1 MLTISTYNTI
11 TMAVMKQLLKLLHSD
26 PDAFGEAQ
34 MQDAMRELMTG
45 NSTSAQTGA
54 LLSAL
59 EMTGKGSIG
68 AIIAAAADAMLEY
81 AVPCPLATSDIP
93 VVDIVGTGGDG
104 VDAFN
109 VSTVAGIVMA
119 ACGVTVAKHGNR
131 SSSGNIGSA
140 DFLEAFGANINLDAA
155 QTASVIDRCGY
166 GFLFAPQFH
175 PAMKHVA
182 TARKELGFRTLF
194 NLLGPLTNP
203 ARPSRQVIGISNAA
217 LGPIFASIFAERANH
232 VQTLIVHSSD
242 GLDEVSPSQPTHVWE
257 VRGSVITAYDV
268 DPTMFGLTPHAL
280 SQVCGMSLSERVDAL
295 RNLLQGKPSP
305 VRSFVVLN
313 AAVGVYVAG
322 KADSWEAA
330 AQQVQAVLDNGQAEK
345 VADRF
350 VGMTRRFSAT
360 TASSST
366 GGEDILTVISRQ
378 RRADVAEAKAVMD
391 LDTLKARVATEAPT
405 QLDFAARLRQSS
417 PLAVMAEVKR
427 ASPSKGDIA
436 LGIEAGPQAL
446 KYAQGGAA
454 AISVLTEPTWFKGTL
469 ADLLQVR
476 QALESLGTARPAVLR
491 KDFLIDEY
499 QIYEARLYGADT
511 CLLIVAIL
519 SDDEL
524 THLIQVARSLNM
536 EPLVE
541 VRSCS
546 SRAQCK
552 VYVYEYLSATLCVC
566 LIPPFCQPQVANP
579 AEMQRALAAHA
590 KVIGINNR
598 NLRDF
603 TVDSATTTTVIA
615 SAQQALDDVLLCA
628 LSGIS
633 NRVNVQLYRAAGC
646 QAVLVGEALMRATDP
661 ASLISSLKG
670 QQPLDP
676 LVKICGLKDVATA
689 EATVRAGADM
699 IGLVFA
705 AKSSRL
711 VTLPQAAAIAN
722 AVKQLAPHGTQVDLS
737 AVVATKGDYT
747 ARAAALRKIC
757 EQRTLVV
764 GVFANQAPEEVIAI
778 ADEVGLDI
786 IQLSGTEGLD
796 ASKHYP
802 GRVVIKA
809 AHVAD
814 GDNAQEMVA
823 KMTDVTD
830 AERAHALLLDTKSGQ
845 ALGGTGVAFDWEI
858 AAKVQ
863 AAGVPIFVA
872 GGLDPSTVQQAVEQV
887 SPLGVDVSSGVE
899 TNKAKDLTKIAAFV
913 QAAKC
918 RKY

>member
-541 VRSCS
+541 V
-546 SRAQCK
+546 
-552 VYVYEYLSATLCVC
+552 
-566 LIPPFCQPQVANP
+566 ANP